1 MTDQSVH
8 LERLGRTSLTTDLTR
23 PLLTVWLSWLILM
36 TGVNLATPLYAVY
49 AQRFDFSTLVL
60 TAVFTTYMLV
70 LIPSLLLF
78 GRLSDQVGRRPV
90 IVAGLLVGCVGLVLF
105 AAAQSTQWLFAARAV
120 QGLGVGM
127 ISGAATAALVEL
139 DPRRDEQRPALLAG
153 LAQALGSGL
162 GPLLAGILAEWAPAP
177 RHLSF
182 LIMFGATVAAAGYA
196 LTLSDPR
203 AASGSWSVQW
213 PRVPPG
219 IRLDFARVSVTGG
232 IVWAAVALCLSIVP
246 SYAADLLSTNNLALL
261 GAIGALAL
269 LMSCVTQVVSQRLR
283 LRQRAGQAF
292 GLALLTCGLAALVV
306 ASPLHSLA
314 LTLTGSAVAG
324 AGHGFGFLNAQDELS
339 AIAPPD
345 ERGGVTAAFISCI
358 YFTVAVSVISTG
370 LLDEWLSLSTAVS
383 SVFVVL
389 AVLAI
394 ASMAWQLRAG
404 GLTPRA
410 RGDKTDG

>member
-1 MTDQSVH
+1 M
-8 LERLGRTSLTTDLTR
+8 
-23 PLLTVWLSWLILM
+23 
-36 TGVNLATPLYAVY
+36 
-49 AQRFDFSTLVL
+49 
-60 TAVFTTYMLV
+60 
-70 LIPSLLLF
+70 
-78 GRLSDQVGRRPV
+78 
-90 IVAGLLVGCVGLVLF
+90 LF

-182 LIMFGATVAAAGYA
+182 LIMLGATVAAAGYA

-283 LRQRAGQAF
+283 LRQRAGQAL
-292 GLALLTCGLAALVV
+292 GLALLDVRPRGARRGV
-306 ASPLHSLA
+306 A
-314 LTLTGSAVAG
+314 
-324 AGHGFGFLNAQDELS
+324 
-339 AIAPPD
+339 
-345 ERGGVTAAFISCI
+345 AAF
-358 YFTVAVSVISTG
+358 A
-370 LLDEWLSLSTAVS
+370 
-383 SVFVVL
+383 
-389 AVLAI
+389 
-394 ASMAWQLRAG
+394 RAD
-404 GLTPRA
+404 THR
-410 RGDKTDG
+410 